1 MTIFLRHNRIVLEIR
16 NLVHVLCSMYLTV
29 HLHICL
35 WFIIIRHHQ
44 IFSSA
49 FDLQRGYHTD
59 HSSADESGQDDPS
72 GLNEPVTSPPVSS
85 PSCSSLKSGGSANSN
100 SKQGSPRGSTLHIPA
115 TASGK
120 RPQLKRTRKKSS
132 KSSSCALKTSGSN
145 EIEAKDSV

>member
-1 MTIFLRHNRIVLEIR
+1 M
-16 NLVHVLCSMYLTV
+16 V

-35 WFIIIRHHQ
+35 RFVIIRHHQ

-85 PSCSSLKSGGSANSN
+85 PSCSSLKSGTSNSN

>member
-1 MTIFLRHNRIVLEIR
+1 MHEIC
-16 NLVHVLCSMYLTV
+16 NLTTD
-29 HLHICL
+29 LHIGTHMCHL
-35 WFIIIRHHQ
+35 FVIIHLT
-44 IFSSA
+44 FSSA

-145 EIEAKDSV
+145 EIETKDSV